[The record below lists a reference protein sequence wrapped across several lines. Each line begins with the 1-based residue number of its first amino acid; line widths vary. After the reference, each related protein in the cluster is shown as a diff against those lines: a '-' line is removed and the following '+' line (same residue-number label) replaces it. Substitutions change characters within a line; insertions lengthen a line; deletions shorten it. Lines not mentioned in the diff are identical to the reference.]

1 MANIKLTAN
10 EKQFVASMNNAA
22 GAVGRLS
29 AELNIKLARAM
40 RENEAISRQFAQGI
54 GKIGDKLQSLG
65 QSMSSYVTLP
75 LALAGGAALKAYGEL
90 DSLKKGLLSIEGT
103 IPNVEKRL
111 VQLRE
116 AAKMPGLGFQE
127 AIQGDVRLRSVGI
140 AAETSLRIL
149 KEFGNAN
156 ALTGGGKEKLSEI
169 ITQLTQMA
177 AKGKVVAQD
186 LKPIIEAA
194 PSVST
199 AIKQMFGTVDSEA
212 IQNKLTAMGK
222 SSADFIN
229 DLLGALE
236 KTPRVAGGFKNAM
249 ENASDSLFVF
259 AAGFGEALNKSYGLE
274 NILNAFSDKLAQL
287 TVWFQ
292 GLSPEVQKFILGLGG
307 IVAIA
312 GLLMIA
318 VGGIVKAYSMLF
330 TGTLALTSVISGIAL
345 AVGGLAYLWIDYQ
358 ATQTKIANASK
369 TLAQVEN
376 EVRNS
381 IHAQKEEVR
390 QHTDVLN
397 SNNSTLAQRKT
408 AIEALKQISPEYF
421 GKLDAEKIKY
431 NDLNVAVSKYITNLE
446 NAAKANLIKSQIDAN
461 IKAEQDILNDPSSA
475 TSAIDLVKANFDQ
488 KFLGGI
494 QKMMGRYN
502 DSQIDYTENLSNTV
516 AQNAAKAIIK
526 IQESRKKLESELIK
540 LGQLGYKPTPE
551 AKPLNTGAGNGGN
564 GFEKI
569 DVQKE
574 IDAILKEWQDR
585 KDILGK
591 VIVKPIDQYAGDTIE
606 EIKAKGVDI
615 LKRGIQSAFQT
626 AAETDFV
633 KSQNSPFPIYKMISF
648 SDRDIMASVNLL
660 NEKFKNL
667 YQKIDLF
674 PKPAELNAQ
683 SQKFIQ
689 DVQDMNEQLKQTL
702 ATGTAEGIGEAI
714 GQAIAGKG
722 FSLGNIFKNIMQTI
736 GQYMIDLGK
745 KAIVA
750 QNLLNGL
757 KLSFGT
763 PAGLPAA
770 LAMIAGGGL
779 LKGLAGSLFSQT
791 PKFANGGIVYGPT
804 MGIMGEYAGARSNP
818 EVIAPLS
825 KLRDMLDGG
834 GNASVIPSIK
844 IAGEDL
850 YISFSRFK
858 KRTGAI

>member
-236 KTPRVAGGFKNAM
+236 KTPRIAGGFKNAM

-274 NILNAFSDKLAQL
+274 NILNTFSDKLAQL

-312 GLLMIA
+312 GPLMIA

-330 TGTLALTSVISGIAL
+330 TGTLALTSAISGIAL

-381 IHAQKEEVR
+381 IHAQAEEVR

-431 NDLNVAVSKYITNLE
+431 DDLNVAVSKYITNLE

-461 IKAEQDILNDPSSA
+461 IKAEQDILNKPSSA
-475 TSAIDLVKANFDQ
+475 TSEW
-488 KFLGGI
+488 
-494 QKMMGRYN
+494 
-502 DSQIDYTENLSNTV
+502 ENIKTFAGAFMSGESTTTAMADRMAL
-516 AQNAAKAIIK
+516 NAAQAVIK
-526 IQESRKKLESELIK
+526 IRDARKPLEEELKKLLE
-540 LGQLGYKPTPE
+540 LGYKPTEQTAPK
-551 AKPLNTGAGNGGN
+551 ASPTTATTGKPVVKKL
-564 GFEKI
+564 FEGI
-569 DVQKE
+569 
-574 IDAILKEWQDR
+574 A
-585 KDILGK
+585 
-591 VIVKPIDQYAGDTIE
+591 VKQIESEYSGDTIE
-606 EIKAKGVDI
+606 EVTEKLRIRIDAG
-615 LKRGIQSAFQT
+615 LRRAFQT
-626 AAETDFV
+626 AAETDYI
-633 KSQNSPFPIYKMISF
+633 KSQNTPFPIEKIISF
-648 SDRDIMASVNLL
+648 SERDVMASVNLL
-660 NEKFKNL
+660 SEKFKNL

-674 PKPAELNAQ
+674 PKAELLNKVSLEIKDTINSISTNIAKSDLPNA
-683 SQKFIQ
+683 
-689 DVQDMNEQLKQTL
+689 L
-702 ATGTAEGIGEAI
+702 AGIFESIGSGNGIMIGIGNA
-714 GQAIAGKG
+714 
-722 FSLGNIFKNIMQTI
+722 FKSILSTI
-736 GQYMIDLGK
+736 GQYMIELGK
-745 KAIVA
+745 KTLMATALIE
-750 QNLLNGL
+750 GL
-757 KLSFGT
+757 KKAFGT
-763 PAGLPAA
+763 VAGPAA
-770 LAMIAGGGL
+770 SIALIAGGGL
-779 LKGLAGSLFSQT
+779 LKGLANSLFSQT

-825 KLRDMLDGG
+825 KLREMLDGG
-834 GNASVIPSIK
+834 GNASIIPSIK